1 MRGKKPLTDRM
12 VKSLRKL
19 VEGNELHE
27 LLLNIGV
34 DTMLR
39 ASDLLNLRIKDLVN
53 ESGSAKSEVKVKMK
67 KTGKT
72 TLSIPLS
79 KNSIDVIKKYLLE
92 RDRDDFIFRSSHYHY
107 TKEPLSIYQYSRIVK
122 KWLRDLGVED
132 VSDYSTHSIRKT
144 KSSVIYDRTKNVDAV
159 RRLLGQSS
167 VTATSAYLGISDESA
182 LDLARTIN
190 I

>member
-1 MRGKKPLTDRM
+1 MRGKKPLTARM

-19 VEGNELHE
+19 LEGNELHE

-39 ASDLLNLRIKDLVN
+39 ASDLLNLRVKDLVN
-53 ESGSAKSEVKVKMK
+53 ESGSVKSEVKVKMK

-92 RDRDDFIFRSSHYHY
+92 RDRDDFVFRSSFSHF
-107 TKEPLSIYQYSRIVK
+107 TRKPLSIFQYSRIVK
-122 KWLRDLGVED
+122 KWCSDLGVENLD
-132 VSDYSTHSIRKT
+132 DYSTHSVRKC
-144 KSSVIYDRTKNVDAV
+144 KSSVIYEKTKNVDAV

-167 VTATSAYLGISDESA
+167 VTATSSYLGITDSSA

-190 I
+190 V